1 MKNTENGGVVL
12 ITGGSSGI
20 GAATVRTLSGAGFTV
35 YAASR
40 SGRLPEGCQAGRTL
54 KPLVMDVNDEVAV
67 RSGVERI
74 VSEQGRIDAV
84 VCNAGN
90 GIAGPIEETSV
101 AEMQAQFET
110 TFFGVARTIR
120 ACAPFFRVQGSGR
133 VITVSSVAAVAPLP
147 FQGFYSAAKAGILQL
162 TKALSIEMRS
172 FGVQCCCILPG
183 DVKTGFTAARRV
195 VAAAQ
200 DPASPYREMT
210 ARSLIQMEKDEQREG
225 MPPSVIASAVLRQL
239 RRKKMRPECVP
250 GALYAFL
257 VPVIRLLPE
266 RLVLR
271 VIEKMYL

>member
-1 MKNTENGGVVL
+1 VIGQPIVHVVAAVAAGTEM
-12 ITGGSSGI
+12 
-20 GAATVRTLSGAGFTV
+20 
-35 YAASR
+35 
-40 SGRLPEGCQAGRTL
+40 
-54 KPLVMDVNDEVAV
+54 PL
-67 RSGVERI
+67 
-74 VSEQGRIDAV
+74 
-84 VCNAGN
+84 
-90 GIAGPIEETSV
+90 
-101 AEMQAQFET
+101 
-110 TFFGVARTIR
+110 
-120 ACAPFFRVQGSGR
+120 AP
-133 VITVSSVAAVAPLP
+133 TAAVAPLP

-210 ARSLIQMEKDEQREG
+210 ARSLVQMEKDEQREG